1 MRVIY
6 IITTAH
12 PYDDVRVTHRLGR
25 SFVKNGFDVTW
36 FGPAPKSVP
45 HSFHGIRFIFFKN
58 NANKFDRLTSG
69 IRLKQVLQ
77 NQVPADV
84 YFAVDPDS
92 AKIANYFARKFGKK
106 SVFDIHEIFHKDM
119 LLLHNVNKHIVPIIG
134 AFIKRQIIS
143 TCKDA
148 NLVIGVGETRLN
160 PYLSVIQKA
169 LIVRHCV
176 PRDFAKNI
184 QAKPL
189 NKNAREV
196 LIMQG
201 KISQQQG
208 TLKLLIAAKTASQ
221 KTGIKVKIVLFKI
234 FSKDLPAN
242 DFSKFIQH
250 NNLDDNYIL
259 LDPVEF
265 EFMFPL
271 LAKCDIGAIGYQE
284 KMGKECMPNRVFE
297 YMSVGLPVLVPT
309 YAVEM
314 KSIIDTYRCG
324 ISANMEDSLDIADK
338 ISDLISNPEKTKT
351 MAMNGKNAFIDG
363 CNWEEESRRLLE
375 WIKEA

>member
-1 MRVIY
+1 MRVVY

-45 HSFHGIRFIFFKN
+45 HPLHGINFIFFKQ

-69 IRLKQVLQ
+69 IRLKKVLQ
-77 NQVPADV
+77 NQAPADV

-92 AKIANYFARKFGKK
+92 AKIANFYARKFGRK

-119 LLLHNVNKHIVPIIG
+119 LLLHNIHKYFVPLIG
-134 AFIKRQIIS
+134 TFIKQQINS

-148 NLVIGVGETRLN
+148 SLVIGVGKTRLN

-176 PRDFAKNI
+176 PRDFVKNM
-184 QAKPL
+184 QATPL
-189 NKNAREV
+189 NNIEKEV

-201 KISQQQG
+201 KISHQQG
-208 TLKLLIAAKTASQ
+208 TLKLLLASKIVSEQ
-221 KTGIKVKIVLFKI
+221 TGIKVKIVLFKI
-234 FSKDLPAN
+234 FSKDMSWN
-242 DFSKFIQH
+242 DFIKFIQH
-250 NNLDDNYIL
+250 NNLEDNYIL

-271 LAKCDIGAIGYQE
+271 LAKCDIGAISYQE

-297 YMSVGLPVLVPT
+297 YMAVGLPVLVPT

-314 KSIIDTYRCG
+314 MNIIETYKCG
-324 ISANMEDSLDIADK
+324 VSALTIVTPHIMI
-338 ISDLISNPEKTKT
+338 IY
-351 MAMNGKNAFIDG
+351 
-363 CNWEEESRRLLE
+363 
-375 WIKEA
+375 